1 MNFPKENNLQWL
13 RLFFAVQVVIVHAA
27 EHIGFEI
34 SGVINHFPGVPA
46 FFFVSGLLIY
56 SSYINSI
63 GISYYENRFLRI
75 FPALFFVTIG
85 GAAVA
90 IYAHGFDDFG
100 NEASEYIIWIVSQLT
115 LGQAY
120 NPKIF
125 RDVGVGV
132 INGSLWT
139 ITTEILFYISI
150 PIIVCMERR
159 FKYVVVFLLLLSI
172 IIYSI
177 GPDFLTATIYR
188 GKNIYDL
195 VALTPIA
202 WGWMFA
208 FGILTAKHYKYIQ
221 PWLSYAPL
229 LMIPMVSMMLFGE
242 GTMFNAS
249 GNRLGFLY
257 FICYV
262 AMLLWLSFVIPYISL
277 KSDLSYGIY
286 IWHMPIINFLLV
298 INMPSIES
306 VFILTLTISALS
318 WFLIEKPFLKYKRK
332 TIKNVN

>member
-27 EHIGFEI
+27 EHIGIEI
-34 SGVINHFPGVPA
+34 PNVVNYFPGVPA

-56 SSYINSI
+56 ASYINST

-75 FPALFFVTIG
+75 FPALFFVTAG

-90 IYAHGFDDFG
+90 IYAHGIDDLVKK
-100 NEASEYIIWIVSQLT
+100 APEYITWIIFQLT

-120 NPKIF
+120 NPNIF

-139 ITTEILFYISI
+139 ITTEILFYITV
-150 PIIVCMERR
+150 PVIVYMERR
-159 FKYVVVFLLLLSI
+159 FKYVVGFFLLLSF

-177 GPDFLTATIYR
+177 GPYFLTVTVYR
-188 GKNIYDL
+188 SKNIYDI

-208 FGILTAKHYKYIQ
+208 FGILAAKHYKCIR
-221 PWLSYAPL
+221 PWLSYAPWL
-229 LMIPMVSMMLFGE
+229 IIPMVSMMLFGD
-242 GTMFNAS
+242 GIMLNAI
-249 GNRLGFLY
+249 GNRLGLLY

-262 AMLLWLSFVIPYISL
+262 SMVLWFAFFTPFIPL
-277 KSDLSYGIY
+277 RNDLSYGIY
-286 IWHMPIINFLLV
+286 IWHMPIINFLLI
-298 INMPSIES
+298 INASSFWFVLMS
-306 VFILTLTISALS
+306 TLAISALS
-318 WFLIEKPFLKYKRK
+318 WFLIEKPILKYKRK
-332 TIKNVN
+332 TINKI